1 MDIALTPYYHTTFGL
16 TLQTAGKCP
25 RIQTYTVCLN
35 LLYKDEFE
43 EARLEYNSKQ
53 TRDDRKKDD
62 YFKKISDNS
71 KNDLACEIILELGDK
86 KYWDTK
92 DDKFKHKM
100 SNVYKEQV
108 KDLELINELKEVGF
122 TLEEIRDNWNNFSEE
137 LFLKRKEKLLEEIKL
152 RNEAIKKTDI
162 LRSKLKD
169 GKITD
174 KIVDKETI
182 KKKSIF

>member
-1 MDIALTPYYHTTFGL
+1 MLMLYRIGEFSKLTGIPIRTLRYYDSIDLFKPSEVDLFTSY
-16 TLQTAGKCP
+16 
-25 RIQTYTVCLN
+25 RY
-35 LLYKDEFE
+35 YKE
-43 EARLEYNSKQ
+43 
-53 TRDDRKKDD
+53 
-62 YFKKISDNS
+62 
-71 KNDLACEIILELGDK
+71 
-86 KYWDTK
+86 
-92 DDKFKHKM
+92 
-100 SNVYKEQV
+100 EQV

-137 LFLKRKEKLLEEIKL
+137 LFLKRKEKLLEEIELK
-152 RNEAIKKTDI
+152 NEAIKKADI

>member
-1 MDIALTPYYHTTFGL
+1 MLMLYRIGEFSKLTGIPIRTLRYYDSIDLFKPSEVDLFTSY
-16 TLQTAGKCP
+16 
-25 RIQTYTVCLN
+25 RY
-35 LLYKDEFE
+35 YKE
-43 EARLEYNSKQ
+43 
-53 TRDDRKKDD
+53 
-62 YFKKISDNS
+62 
-71 KNDLACEIILELGDK
+71 
-86 KYWDTK
+86 
-92 DDKFKHKM
+92 
-100 SNVYKEQV
+100 EQV

-137 LFLKRKEKLLEEIKL
+137 LFLKRKKKLLEEIELK
-152 RNEAIKKTDI
+152 NEAIKKADI

>member
-1 MDIALTPYYHTTFGL
+1 MLMLYRIGEFSKLTGIPIRTLRYYDSIDLFKPSEVDLFTSY
-16 TLQTAGKCP
+16 
-25 RIQTYTVCLN
+25 RY
-35 LLYKDEFE
+35 YKE
-43 EARLEYNSKQ
+43 
-53 TRDDRKKDD
+53 
-62 YFKKISDNS
+62 
-71 KNDLACEIILELGDK
+71 
-86 KYWDTK
+86 
-92 DDKFKHKM
+92 
-100 SNVYKEQV
+100 EQV

-137 LFLKRKEKLLEEIKL
+137 LFLKRKEKLLEENKL
-152 RNEAIKKTDI
+152 KNEAIKKTDI

>member
-1 MDIALTPYYHTTFGL
+1 MLYRIGEFSKITGIPIRTLRYYDSIDLFKPSEVDLFTSY
-16 TLQTAGKCP
+16 
-25 RIQTYTVCLN
+25 RY
-35 LLYKDEFE
+35 YKE
-43 EARLEYNSKQ
+43 
-53 TRDDRKKDD
+53 
-62 YFKKISDNS
+62 
-71 KNDLACEIILELGDK
+71 
-86 KYWDTK
+86 
-92 DDKFKHKM
+92 
-100 SNVYKEQV
+100 EQV

-174 KIVDKETI
+174 KIIDKEII

>member
-1 MDIALTPYYHTTFGL
+1 MLMLYRIGEFSKLTGIPIRTLRYYDSIDLFKPSEVDLFTSY
-16 TLQTAGKCP
+16 
-25 RIQTYTVCLN
+25 RY
-35 LLYKDEFE
+35 YKE
-43 EARLEYNSKQ
+43 
-53 TRDDRKKDD
+53 
-62 YFKKISDNS
+62 
-71 KNDLACEIILELGDK
+71 
-86 KYWDTK
+86 
-92 DDKFKHKM
+92 
-100 SNVYKEQV
+100 EQV

-152 RNEAIKKTDI
+152 KNEAIKKTDI

>member
-1 MDIALTPYYHTTFGL
+1 MLYRIGEFSKLTGIPIRTLRYYDGIDLFKPSEVDLFTSY
-16 TLQTAGKCP
+16 
-25 RIQTYTVCLN
+25 RY
-35 LLYKDEFE
+35 YKE
-43 EARLEYNSKQ
+43 
-53 TRDDRKKDD
+53 
-62 YFKKISDNS
+62 
-71 KNDLACEIILELGDK
+71 
-86 KYWDTK
+86 
-92 DDKFKHKM
+92 
-100 SNVYKEQV
+100 EQV

-152 RNEAIKKTDI
+152 KNEAIKKTDI

-174 KIVDKETI
+174 KIVDKEII

>member
-1 MDIALTPYYHTTFGL
+1 MLYRIGEFSKLTGIPIRTLRYYDSIDLFKPSEVDLFTSY
-16 TLQTAGKCP
+16 
-25 RIQTYTVCLN
+25 RY
-35 LLYKDEFE
+35 YKE
-43 EARLEYNSKQ
+43 
-53 TRDDRKKDD
+53 
-62 YFKKISDNS
+62 
-71 KNDLACEIILELGDK
+71 
-86 KYWDTK
+86 
-92 DDKFKHKM
+92 
-100 SNVYKEQV
+100 EQV

-152 RNEAIKKTDI
+152 KNEAIKKIDI

>member
-1 MDIALTPYYHTTFGL
+1 MLYRIGEFSKLTGIPIRTLRYYDGIDLFKPSEVDLFTSY
-16 TLQTAGKCP
+16 
-25 RIQTYTVCLN
+25 RY
-35 LLYKDEFE
+35 YKE
-43 EARLEYNSKQ
+43 
-53 TRDDRKKDD
+53 
-62 YFKKISDNS
+62 
-71 KNDLACEIILELGDK
+71 
-86 KYWDTK
+86 
-92 DDKFKHKM
+92 
-100 SNVYKEQV
+100 EQV

-152 RNEAIKKTDI
+152 KNEAIKKTDI

-174 KIVDKETI
+174 KVIDKETI

>member
-1 MDIALTPYYHTTFGL
+1 MLMLYRIGEFSKLTGIPIRTLRYYDSIDLFKPSEVDLFTSY
-16 TLQTAGKCP
+16 
-25 RIQTYTVCLN
+25 RY
-35 LLYKDEFE
+35 YKE
-43 EARLEYNSKQ
+43 
-53 TRDDRKKDD
+53 
-62 YFKKISDNS
+62 
-71 KNDLACEIILELGDK
+71 
-86 KYWDTK
+86 
-92 DDKFKHKM
+92 
-100 SNVYKEQV
+100 EQV

>member
-1 MDIALTPYYHTTFGL
+1 MLMLYRIGEFSKITGIPIRTLRYYDSIDLFKPSEVDLFTSY
-16 TLQTAGKCP
+16 
-25 RIQTYTVCLN
+25 RY
-35 LLYKDEFE
+35 YKE
-43 EARLEYNSKQ
+43 
-53 TRDDRKKDD
+53 
-62 YFKKISDNS
+62 
-71 KNDLACEIILELGDK
+71 
-86 KYWDTK
+86 
-92 DDKFKHKM
+92 
-100 SNVYKEQV
+100 EQV

-152 RNEAIKKTDI
+152 KNEAIKKTDI

-174 KIVDKETI
+174 KIVDKEII

>member
-1 MDIALTPYYHTTFGL
+1 MLYRIGEFSKLTGIPIRTLRYYDSIDLFKPSEVDLFTSY
-16 TLQTAGKCP
+16 
-25 RIQTYTVCLN
+25 RY
-35 LLYKDEFE
+35 YKE
-43 EARLEYNSKQ
+43 
-53 TRDDRKKDD
+53 
-62 YFKKISDNS
+62 
-71 KNDLACEIILELGDK
+71 
-86 KYWDTK
+86 
-92 DDKFKHKM
+92 
-100 SNVYKEQV
+100 EQV

-152 RNEAIKKTDI
+152 KNEAIKKTDI

-174 KIVDKETI
+174 KIVDKKTI

>member
-1 MDIALTPYYHTTFGL
+1 MLYRIGEFSKLTGIPIRTLRYYDSIDLFKPSEVDLFTSY
-16 TLQTAGKCP
+16 
-25 RIQTYTVCLN
+25 RY
-35 LLYKDEFE
+35 YKE
-43 EARLEYNSKQ
+43 
-53 TRDDRKKDD
+53 
-62 YFKKISDNS
+62 
-71 KNDLACEIILELGDK
+71 
-86 KYWDTK
+86 
-92 DDKFKHKM
+92 
-100 SNVYKEQV
+100 EQV

-137 LFLKRKEKLLEEIKL
+137 LFLKRKEKLLEEIELK
-152 RNEAIKKTDI
+152 NEAIKKADI

>member
-1 MDIALTPYYHTTFGL
+1 MLYRIGEFSKLTGIPIRTLRYYDSIDLFKPSEVDLFTNY
-16 TLQTAGKCP
+16 
-25 RIQTYTVCLN
+25 RY
-35 LLYKDEFE
+35 YKE
-43 EARLEYNSKQ
+43 
-53 TRDDRKKDD
+53 
-62 YFKKISDNS
+62 
-71 KNDLACEIILELGDK
+71 
-86 KYWDTK
+86 
-92 DDKFKHKM
+92 
-100 SNVYKEQV
+100 EQV

-152 RNEAIKKTDI
+152 KNEAIKKTDI

-174 KIVDKETI
+174 KIVDKKTI